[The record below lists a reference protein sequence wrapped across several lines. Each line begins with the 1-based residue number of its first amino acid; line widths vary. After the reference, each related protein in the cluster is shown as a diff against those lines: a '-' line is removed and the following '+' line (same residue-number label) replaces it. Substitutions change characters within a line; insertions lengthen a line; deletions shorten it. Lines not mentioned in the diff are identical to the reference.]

1 MPTTGELLLKVH
13 NSAGEPIRGASVAV
27 IGDNR
32 AYSGRTDAA
41 GEARFVLPT
50 PPIEQSLNPNSPIRP
65 YSVFSVRITAEGYV
79 PITILGEQV
88 FPESVTVHDIEL
100 PTPEEYPEMSEKRI
114 VIPEHERYVG
124 GMTANPSSVTVTYE
138 PEIRYPTVP
147 STITVHLGTP
157 ASNAENVT
165 VPFIDYI
172 KNVASS
178 EIYPTWPDASL
189 RANVIAQVSLALN
202 RLYTEWYR
210 SQGYNFD
217 ITSSTAYDQAFVPDR
232 GIFDSISAVV
242 DELFNNYLA
251 REGTLEPI
259 FTEYCDGSSVSCP
272 GMSQWGTVTLARKG
286 YDPLGI
292 LQYYYGDDTFIAEA
306 RVSEGPTEESFVGV
320 LRPGDR
326 NSNVATLQRRLDRIA
341 INYPQIPFII
351 KANGIYSDRTEAS
364 VRAFQRVFGLN
375 QTGEV
380 DRETWYRVL
389 YVYNAVKKLAELNS
403 EGERVEN
410 DSFPRVL
417 SAGDRGTDVLR
428 MQYYLLTIADALN
441 VAELVQPVLTG
452 IYDEKTKSAVSA
464 FQSYYGLPVTGVID
478 EATWNAIVRYYYDY
492 EGAFETIRKYP
503 GYLIKNGSQGRNVIF
518 IQNALNALGEKIPG
532 LTAIRVDGY
541 FGPGTESAVRL
552 FQTYY
557 GLTPDG
563 IVGEQTWNKLV
574 SEYNDFVY
582 NNTVG

>member
-1 MPTTGELLLKVH
+1 MATTGELLLRVH
-13 NSAGEPIRGASVAV
+13 NSEGEPIRGASVAV
-27 IGDNR
+27 IGDNS
-32 AYSGRTDAA
+32 AYSGRTDIN

-50 PPIEQSLNPNSPIRP
+50 PPKEQSLNPTSPIRP
-65 YSVFSVRITAEGYV
+65 YSVFSVRVTADGYV
-79 PITILGEQV
+79 PVTILGEQI
-88 FPESVTVHDIEL
+88 FPDSETIHDIEM
-100 PTPEEYPEMSEKRI
+100 PTPEEYPEMSEKRT
-114 VIPEHERYVG
+114 VIPEHERYIG
-124 GMTANPSSVTVTYE
+124 GMTANTFATAATYE

-147 STITVHLGTP
+147 ETITVHLGTP
-157 ASNAENVT
+157 SSNAQNVT

-178 EIYPTWPDASL
+178 EIYPTWPDSSL

-232 GIFDSISAVV
+232 GIFNSISAVV
-242 DELFNNYLA
+242 DELFTNYLA
-251 REGTLEPI
+251 REGYIEPL
-259 FTEYCDGSSVSCP
+259 FTEYCDGSSVTCA
-272 GMSQWGTVTLARKG
+272 GMSQWGTVTLARRG

-306 RVSEGPTEESFVGV
+306 QVGDAVTESFVGE
-320 LRPGDR
+320 LRPGAR
-326 NSNVATLQRRLDRIA
+326 NTNVATLQRRLDRIA
-341 INYPQIPFII
+341 INYPQIPFILI
-351 KANGIYSDRTEAS
+351 ANGIYGDRTEAS
-364 VRAFQRVFGLN
+364 VRTFQRVFGLN
-375 QTGEV
+375 QTGIV

-403 EGERVEN
+403 EGERIEN
-410 DSFPRVL
+410 DSFPRTL
-417 SAGDRGTDVLR
+417 SLGDRGTDVLR
-428 MQYYLLTIADALN
+428 MQYYLLTVADVLN
-441 VAELVQPVLTG
+441 METVPQPVLTG
-452 IYDEKTKSAVSA
+452 IYDERTRASVNG
-464 FQSYYGLPVTGVID
+464 FQQYYGLPVTGVID

-503 GYLIKNGSQGRNVIF
+503 GYLIKNGSRGRNVIF
-518 IQNALNALGEKIPG
+518 IQNALNALGENIPG
-532 LTAIRVDGY
+532 FTEIRVDGA
-541 FGPGTESAVRL
+541 FGNGTESAVRL

-574 SEYNDFVY
+574 SEYNSQVY
-582 NNTVG
+582 GDTVG